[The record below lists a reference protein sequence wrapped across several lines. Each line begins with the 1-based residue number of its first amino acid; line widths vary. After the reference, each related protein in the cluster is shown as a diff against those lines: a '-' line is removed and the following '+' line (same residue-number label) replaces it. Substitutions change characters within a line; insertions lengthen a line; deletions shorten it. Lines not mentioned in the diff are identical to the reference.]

1 MCTVTYLPTKN
12 GFQLTS
18 NRDEHVNRG
27 QAVAPRFYE
36 GDNHTL
42 LYPED
47 ADRHGSWIAAK
58 NNGDVVVLLNG
69 AFVKHTAMP
78 PYKTSR
84 GLVLM
89 DIINADDPFTAYK
102 NSELEGVEPFTLV
115 LHTFGILYEC
125 RWDGERKNIKLLNK
139 NEAYIWSS
147 ATLYNENAAAKR
159 LKWFN
164 DWKAAEPENTHGD
177 IMHFHHHAGEGDAE
191 DALVINRGGKMKT
204 VSITNI
210 NVNQQTLSMTYH
222 DLRNGKRNVN
232 NLRIVRGA
240 DDSAPVTLP
249 RFWKLRTFLI
259 RLFNWEYWSM
269 NVFYSPIMFYWFW
282 LSFKARSFFFFNA
295 ANPMI
300 ENGGFTLES
309 KARIY
314 DLIPQKYYPK
324 TISFKAGIDFQ
335 QILSA
340 IMDGGFSYPMIA
352 KPDIGGKG
360 VQVKLVH
367 SQDELRAYAK
377 QIKVDFLVQQ
387 YIGYKHEVGIFYY
400 RLPGEAKGRV
410 TGIVG
415 KEFLAITGDG
425 KNTMLQLIDK
435 EPRYLLQL
443 PALINVYG
451 DNLKQI
457 LPLGEVKTLVPYG
470 NHARGAKFIDLSH
483 LITPQFADTIDHICQ
498 QVPDFYFG
506 RLDVMYNNW
515 DELSRGEN
523 ISIIELNGAG
533 SEPTHIYDSNH
544 SIFWAWRE
552 VIRHW
557 KLLYRVSKLNKQQK
571 GISYMTYHE
580 GMAMLKSNTEYFKLV
595 S

>member
-18 NRDEHVNRG
+18 NRDENVNRG
-27 QAVAPRFYE
+27 QAIVPRLYKGE
-36 GDNHTL
+36 RHTL
-42 LYPED
+42 LYPKD
-47 ADRHGSWIAAK
+47 ADRNGSWIAAK

-89 DIINADDPFTAYK
+89 ELINAEDPYSAYK
-102 NSELEGVEPFTLV
+102 DNDLEGVEPFTLV
-115 LHTFGILYEC
+115 LYAGSMLYEC
-125 RWDGERKNIKLLNK
+125 RWDGERKYIKPLDTR
-139 NEAYIWSS
+139 EAYIWSS

-164 DWKAAEPENTHGD
+164 DWKAAEPENGIGD
-177 IMHFHHHAGEGDAE
+177 IMHFHHHAGQGDAD

-210 NVNQQTLSMTYH
+210 NVGPQNLTMTYH
-222 DLRNGKRNVN
+222 DLRDGNEHINV
-232 NLRIVRGA
+232 LPIVHDSV
-240 DDSAPVTLP
+240 DDDPVALP

-269 NVFYSPIMFYWFW
+269 NAVYTPVMFYWFW

-295 ANPMI
+295 ANPLI

-324 TISFKAGIDFQ
+324 TRYFKAGTDFQ
-335 QILSA
+335 QIVQSITA
-340 IMDGGFSYPMIA
+340 GDFSYPLIA

-367 SQDELRAYAK
+367 DQAGLWEYTH
-377 QIKVDFLVQQ
+377 QIRVDFLVQQ
-387 YIGYKHEVGIFYY
+387 YVDYRNEVGIFYY

-425 KNTMLQLIDK
+425 KSTMLQLIDR

-443 PALINVYG
+443 PALIGAYG
-451 DNLKQI
+451 DKLTQV
-457 LPLGEVKTLVPYG
+457 LPAGEVKTLVPYG
-470 NHARGAKFIDLSH
+470 NHARGAKFIDLSY
-483 LITPQFADTIDHICQ
+483 LITPQLTQAIDEICR
-498 QVPDFYFG
+498 QVPEFYFG
-506 RLDVMYNNW
+506 RLDVMYNTW

-533 SEPTHIYDSNH
+533 SEPTHIYDPNH
-544 SIFWAWRE
+544 SLLFAWGE
-552 VIRHW
+552 IMRHW
-557 KLLYRVSKLNKQQK
+557 RLLYRVSKLNKQQK
-571 GISYMTYHE
+571 GISYMTYKE
-580 GMAMLKSNTEYFKLV
+580 GMTMLKNHAEYTKLV

>member
-1 MCTVTYLPTKN
+1 MCTVTYFPTKN

-18 NRDEHVNRG
+18 NRDEHVSRG
-27 QAVAPRFYE
+27 QAVAPQLYK
-36 GDNHTL
+36 GDGHTL
-42 LYPED
+42 LYPKD

-89 DIINADDPFTAYK
+89 NIINAEDPYAAYK
-102 NSELEGVEPFTLV
+102 NNNLQGVEPFTLV
-115 LHTFGILYEC
+115 LYAGGKLYEC
-125 RWDGERKNIKLLNK
+125 RWDGERKHIKLLDNK
-139 NEAYIWSS
+139 KAYIWSS

-164 DWKAAEPENTHGD
+164 DWKDSSAGNGVED
-177 IMHFHHHAGEGDAE
+177 IMHFHHHAGEGDAD

-210 NVNQQTLSMTYH
+210 NVTPQNLTMTYH
-222 DLRNGKRNVN
+222 DLRDGNEHIND
-232 NLRIVRGA
+232 LAIVG
-240 DDSAPVTLP
+240 DDSKPVALP
-249 RFWKLRTFLI
+249 RFWKLKTFLI
-259 RLFNWEYWSM
+259 RLFNREYWSM

-295 ANPMI
+295 ANPLI

-314 DLIPQKYYPK
+314 DLIPQEYYPK
-324 TISFKAGIDFQ
+324 TILFKTGTDFE
-335 QILSA
+335 QIKLA
-340 IMDGGFSYPMIA
+340 IKDGGFSYPLIA

-367 SQDELRAYAK
+367 NQAELWAYTQ
-377 QIKVDFLVQQ
+377 QIRVDFLVQQ
-387 YIGYKHEVGIFYY
+387 YVNYQNEVGIFYY
-400 RLPGEAKGRV
+400 RLPGETKGYV

-415 KEFLAITGDG
+415 KEFLALKGDG
-425 KNTMLQLIDK
+425 KSTMLQLIQD

-443 PALINVYG
+443 PVLISTYG
-451 DNLKQI
+451 NKLKQV
-457 LPLGEVKTLVPYG
+457 LPAGEMKTLVPYG

-483 LITPQFADTIDHICQ
+483 LITPELTEAIDQICQ
-498 QVPDFYFG
+498 QVPEFYFG
-506 RLDVMYNNW
+506 RLDVMYNTW

-533 SEPTHIYDSNH
+533 SEPTHIYDSSH
-544 SIFWAWRE
+544 SLFFAWRE
-552 VIRHW
+552 VMRHW

-571 GISYMTYHE
+571 GISYMTYKE
-580 GMAMLKSNTEYFKLV
+580 GMAMLKNNTEYFKLV